1 MLALMGLAW
10 PLLLELENEHHEKG
24 VGFRDTQAALGV
36 SGDSK
41 DVKDPKRPR

>member
-1 MLALMGLAW
+1 VV
-10 PLLLELENEHHEKG
+10 LLGPTDTLVLQNITKRG